1 VFLSIAAAACATAAP
16 PTAKHTAQAPVAVDI
31 EAAGVAGAP
40 EAAMTAPPKG
50 VNAAPTEPVSSETHP
65 RVAWLSARHISQ
77 AVQAQHAAFSACRT
91 LGDADDPR
99 RDAAVTLGWAVK
111 ANGGVRRVTIDQST
125 FDSTQVNDCVLS
137 VARDVRFP
145 ASTAPTEV
153 SWTVRFQRPAGN
165 RLAGT
170 DPGLQNR

>member
-1 VFLSIAAAACATAAP
+1 
-16 PTAKHTAQAPVAVDI
+16 
-31 EAAGVAGAP
+31 
-40 EAAMTAPPKG
+40 
-50 VNAAPTEPVSSETHP
+50 
-65 RVAWLSARHISQ
+65 VAWLSARHISQ
-77 AVQAQHAAFSACRT
+77 AVQAQRAAFSACRT
-91 LGDADDPR
+91 LGDADEPR
-99 RDAAVTLGWAVK
+99 RDSAVTLGWAVT

-125 FDSTQVNDCVLS
+125 FDSTQVNDCILS

-153 SWTVRFQRPAGN
+153 SWTVRFQRSAGN